1 MSTKH
6 SWWAFCKS
14 PLINCKPVQ
23 VVSQEPGADYEPN
36 LFSGAGLLQEIE
48 SVTMDIK
55 AKVWR
60 ISSNESMKLQRSWD
74 V

>member
-48 SVTMDIK
+48 SVTIQWTSKQKYEEYHPMK
-55 AKVWR
+55 A
-60 ISSNESMKLQRSWD
+60 
-74 V
+74 